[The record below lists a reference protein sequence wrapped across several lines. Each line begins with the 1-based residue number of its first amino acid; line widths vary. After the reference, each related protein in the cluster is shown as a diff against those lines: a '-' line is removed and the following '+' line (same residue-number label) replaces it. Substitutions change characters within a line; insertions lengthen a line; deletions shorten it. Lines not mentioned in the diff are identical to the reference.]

1 MRGQIENQENKNFF
15 LIENNLYNHPFI
27 LHYSKIGRK
36 RKISQAELAHDPL
49 LI

>member
-1 MRGQIENQENKNFF
+1 MRGQIENQEHKIFF
-15 LIENNLYNHPFI
+15 LLKAIHNTAFL